1 MYYVL
6 IPRMMWLQVEAL
18 RQQAEAAGGL
28 QREIE
33 EVRAAAEREREELSG
48 QVAKYQQALAQLEA
62 KAQDEVCSIGYSMP
76 FACSLFCALG
86 FSSGE
91 TLDRRLLG
99 ITCAER
105 TALGPC

>member
-1 MYYVL
+1 
-6 IPRMMWLQVEAL
+6 MMWLQVEAL

-28 QREIE
+28 QREVE

-62 KAQDEVCSIGYSMP
+62 KAQDEVCSMAHSMP
-76 FACSLFCALG
+76 FACSLFCGLG
-86 FSSGE
+86 FFSGE

-99 ITCAER
+99 ITCVEAEP
-105 TALGPC
+105 L